1 MRAKMKSLLKRI
13 KYHISMNLFLSAL
26 NAIYRNYFQVRRSK
40 FGYID
45 KTSRVRYPILI
56 KGIENVYMHERT
68 HILGHSIIITTQA
81 KFIMKK
87 NSASAEGLT
96 VVTGNHPS
104 RVGELFIDTAAD
116 DLQYAKDIVVEE
128 DVWLGSNVTL
138 LYGTH
143 VGRGAVVGSGS
154 VCRSEIP
161 PYAIVVGN
169 PARVVGFRFN
179 PAEVVEH
186 ERKNYAEG
194 ERMDAGAMERNYRKY
209 FIDRVGEIKKYI
221 YI

>member
-1 MRAKMKSLLKRI
+1 MFLKKAKHIISL
-13 KYHISMNLFLSAL
+13 NLLLSSL
-26 NAIYRNYFQVRRSK
+26 NALYRNYFQVRRSK

-45 KTSRVRYPILI
+45 KTARVRFPILI

-68 HILGHSIIITTQA
+68 HILGHSLIITTRA
-81 KFIMKK
+81 RFVMKK

-104 RVGELFIDTAAD
+104 RVGELFVDTAAED
-116 DLQYAKDIVVEE
+116 IQYAKDVVVEE

-143 VGRGAVVGSGS
+143 VGRGAVIGSGS
-154 VCRSEIP
+154 VCRSPIP

-169 PARVVGFRFN
+169 PARVIGFRFT
-179 PAEVVEH
+179 PEEILEH
-186 ERKNYAEG
+186 EKKCYADGDRTSEEELRKNYQKYFLSRIG
-194 ERMDAGAMERNYRKY
+194 EIRKY
-209 FIDRVGEIKKYI
+209 INV
-221 YI
+221 